1 MNRVLLTG
9 RFSKNPEIKVT
20 QGNNPMTIARFT
32 LAVKRRGKNDEVDWI
47 PCIAFGKTAE
57 FIDKYFKQGMKAD
70 IEGRWQ
76 TGSYENKSG
85 QKVYTNDCI
94 VDLIEFGESKK
105 ETEEKNDKTD
115 QWMNIPD
122 SIETELPFN

>member
-1 MNRVLLTG
+1 
-9 RFSKNPEIKVT
+9 
-20 QGNNPMTIARFT
+20 MTIARFS
-32 LAVKRRGKNDEVDWI
+32 LAVKRRGKKDETDWI
-47 PCIAFGKTAE
+47 SCIAFGKTAE
-57 FIDKYFKQGMKAD
+57 FVDKYFKQGMKAD

-76 TGSYENKSG
+76 TGSYTNKEG
-85 QKVYTNDCI
+85 KTVYTNDCI

-105 ETEEKNDKTD
+105 ETEEKNDKAD